1 MLKGHRGIIPGTG
14 CQQRPVLFRVCRNL
28 HFSTTCVCLPIA
40 CWSFSPTLVRGRP
53 TTPICSWLSYPLL
66 STVGHIANL
75 ELSRAPVTT
84 LSRHFRFF
92 LLESLRLYLGNVDKF
107 TYRFAYP
114 YACYVKS
121 SSELDHKVKAE
132 IFNGI

>member
-1 MLKGHRGIIPGTG
+1 LLVFFPHPGQGKTHNS
-14 CQQRPVLFRVCRNL
+14 NL
-28 HFSTTCVCLPIA
+28 L
-40 CWSFSPTLVRGRP
+40 L
-53 TTPICSWLSYPLL
+53 LSYPPL

-75 ELSRAPVTT
+75 ELSKAPVTT